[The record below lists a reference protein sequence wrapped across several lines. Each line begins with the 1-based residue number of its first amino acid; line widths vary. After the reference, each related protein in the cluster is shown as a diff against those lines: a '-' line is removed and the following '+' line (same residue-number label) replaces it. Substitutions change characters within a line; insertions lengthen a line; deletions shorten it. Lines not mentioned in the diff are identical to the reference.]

1 MGGTEGRLYCRD
13 REPPAPCS
21 ASGKLLYVTAVQ
33 PLSLLSSAN
42 QLVQDGRA
50 HTVRPRPEH
59 TVSTEEHS
67 APKVSSDA
75 RPRRC
80 CAGRRDSGGGD

>member
-1 MGGTEGRLYCRD
+1 M
-13 REPPAPCS
+13 PCS
-21 ASGKLLYVTAVQ
+21 ASGKLLYVIAVQ

-59 TVSTEEHS
+59 AVATEEHT
-67 APKVSSDA
+67 APKVTSDA

-80 CAGRRDSGGGD
+80 CAGRRDSR